1 MDLWIY
7 IALSLLFSAF
17 FSGMEIAFITAN
29 KLQIELDSKQ
39 GSLVGKIN
47 SFFIENPSRF
57 IATMLIGNNIA
68 LVVYGMLMAKA
79 LTPILGKMPQIQSNE
94 MLMLTAQTIISTLIV
109 LITAEFLPKALFRI
123 NPNKLLNFFSFPV
136 TVIFVI
142 LSPIVYFINGIS
154 NIFLKYVFQVD
165 IEDDKPVFAKV
176 DIDNYLEEVTRQN
189 TTSEKELDH
198 EIQIFKNALDFSNIK
213 TRFCKS
219 RY

>member
-198 EIQIFKNALDFSNIK
+198 EIQIFKNA
-213 TRFCKS
+213 KS